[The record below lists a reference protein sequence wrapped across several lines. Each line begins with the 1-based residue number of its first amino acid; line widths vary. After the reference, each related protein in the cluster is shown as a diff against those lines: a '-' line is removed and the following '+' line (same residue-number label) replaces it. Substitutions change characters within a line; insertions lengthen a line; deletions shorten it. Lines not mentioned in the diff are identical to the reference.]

1 MMKKLLDSQ
10 RPIMHRDITILLLR
24 LTVGALMLTHG
35 IPKLLSLSSG
45 NIQFPEMFGLSAEL
59 SLSLAVF
66 AEVFCSFFLIFG
78 IGTRLVTIPLI
89 ITMIVAVFYVHAN
102 DPFARQEVGL
112 LYLLPYVILFISGSG
127 KYSVDY
133 LLQRKPLKPVPHE
146 DRVEDPTLSI
156 YNS

>member
-1 MMKKLLDSQ
+1 MKKLLNSHQ
-10 RPIMHRDITILLLR
+10 PLMNRDISILLLR
-24 LTVGALMLTHG
+24 LTVGVLMLTHG
-35 IPKLLSLSSG
+35 IPKLLSLLSG
-45 NIQFPEMFGLSAEL
+45 NIQFPELFGLNAEL
-59 SLSLAVF
+59 LLSLTVF
-66 AEVFCSFFLIFG
+66 AEVFCSLFLIFG

-102 DPFARQEVGL
+102 DPFARQELGL

-133 LLQRKPLKPVPHE
+133 LLQRKLSKPVPIE
-146 DRVEDPTLSI
+146 NRVEDPTLSI